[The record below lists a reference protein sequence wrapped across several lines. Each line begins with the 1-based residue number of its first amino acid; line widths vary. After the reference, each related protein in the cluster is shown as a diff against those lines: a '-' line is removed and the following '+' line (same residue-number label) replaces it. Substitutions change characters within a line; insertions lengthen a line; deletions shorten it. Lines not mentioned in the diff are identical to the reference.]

1 MITIPMAIETD
12 IIEVNMSIGVDQEDV
27 GMSIGAE
34 YSMIQGD
41 AYEGSYEVTPKAWEE
56 QTLPTRNKLME
67 NDVTVFRVPY
77 YETSNVH
84 DGLTVFI
91 AEDING

>member
-1 MITIPMAIETD
+1 MITIPMTIETD
-12 IIEVNMSIGVDQEDV
+12 IIEVNMDVGSDLEDV
-27 GMSIGAE
+27 GMSIGAS
-34 YSMIQGD
+34 YSMIEGD
-41 AYEGSYEVTPKAWEE
+41 PYEGAYEVTPKAWKE
-56 QTLPTRNKLME
+56 QILPTKNKIMDD
-67 NDVTVFRVPY
+67 DVTVFKVPY